1 MSVLCRR
8 SLLSL
13 PLAAPLTAQLSTG
26 DPAAVAEV
34 QAGKRAAANASWWGF
49 DPADSTRFLQS
60 AFDSKAR
67 TVIVPYMGSPWIV
80 TPLQLRGNQEVVFEP
95 GVVVLAK
102 KGEFRGGGD
111 SLTLRAYG
119 ATWRMHKRDYQNP
132 PYQKAEW
139 RMGLAL
145 RGVKNVRVEGLRV
158 ESSGGDGFYV
168 DGSGPRLWSEDVVIR
183 NCIAHDHHRQGI
195 SVISAVNLLVENCR
209 FSGTRGTAPEAGIDL
224 EPDTEVQRLSNITVR
239 DCLFENN
246 AGHAILVYLKPQS
259 RKSAPVSIRFERCL
273 SRMDAG
279 VAGGWSGMS
288 VGTAKDDGP
297 QGLVEFVNCTS
308 EHTGREGA
316 KVYDKSADSVRLRF
330 VNCHWSDVWNTPA
343 PEYGGPRVPVLI
355 QARRDM
361 ARKPGGVEFVDCY
374 VNDNT
379 DRPAVQFDDEND
391 YGLFDVKG
399 RIGVRNPRGVWIRLG
414 TKREN
419 VAIEAVSLNASKS
432 G

>member
-1 MSVLCRR
+1 
-8 SLLSL
+8 
-13 PLAAPLTAQLSTG
+13 
-26 DPAAVAEV
+26 
-34 QAGKRAAANASWWGF
+34 
-49 DPADSTRFLQS
+49 
-60 AFDSKAR
+60 
-67 TVIVPYMGSPWIV
+67 
-80 TPLQLRGNQEVVFEP
+80 
-95 GVVVLAK
+95 
-102 KGEFRGGGD
+102 
-111 SLTLRAYG
+111 
-119 ATWRMHKRDYQNP
+119 
-132 PYQKAEW
+132 
-139 RMGLAL
+139 
-145 RGVKNVRVEGLRV
+145 VEGLRV
-158 ESSGGDGFYV
+158 ESSGGDGFSV
-168 DGSGPRLWSEDVVIR
+168 DGSRPRLWSEDVVIR
-183 NCIAHDHHRQGI
+183 NCVAHDHHRQGI

-209 FSGTRGTAPEAGIDL
+209 FSGTRGTPPEAGIDL

-297 QGLVEFVNCTS
+297 EGLVEFVNCTS

-316 KVYDKSADSVRLRF
+316 KIYDKSADSVKVRF

-361 ARKPGGVEFVDCY
+361 AKRPGGVEFVDCY
-374 VNDNT
+374 VDDNS
-379 DRPAVQFDDEND
+379 DRPAVQFDDENN

-399 RIGVRNPRGVWIRLG
+399 RIAVRNPSGVRIRLG

-419 VAIEAVSLNASKS
+419 VAIEAVSLGASKS